1 MVLNDDI
8 TALRFEMLSSCQQRI
23 DTIFQVNSQNRKI
36 NHFLK
41 DTERNT
47 RKKNLL
53 SMCLYIK
60 VIK

>member
-8 TALRFEMLSSCQQRI
+8 TALHFEMLSSCQQRI

-41 DTERNT
+41 DTEINT